1 MDFEKLKKW
10 MEVTQQHQNGKFWE
24 MVFDEHP
31 PEELSPD
38 EDEDITR
45 ENTSL
50 IKYPQ
55 TDIYLT
61 DQEVILLMEI
71 PGAKREDIFLSV
83 SGNKLTVRGVIH
95 SPAVNGV
102 TVQNERLY
110 GEFNRDIDLP
120 EPTKSKHVMAR
131 FQNGLLI
138 VSYPRTFTREENI
151 IIR

>member
-1 MDFEKLKKW
+1 MDIDKLKKW
-10 MEVTQQHQNGKFWE
+10 MEITQQYQNGKFWE

-31 PEELSPD
+31 PEGMDLD
-38 EDEDITR
+38 EKDDPTR
-45 ENTSL
+45 ESPYL
-50 IKYPQ
+50 KYPQ

-71 PGAKREDIFLSV
+71 PGAKREDIYLSV
-83 SGNKLTVRGVIH
+83 SGNKLTVRGVMH
-95 SPAVNGV
+95 SPIVNGV

-110 GEFNRDIDLP
+110 GEFKRDIDLP
-120 EPTKSKHVMAR
+120 EPAKSKHVMAR

-138 VSYPRTFTREENI
+138 VSYPRTFVREENI